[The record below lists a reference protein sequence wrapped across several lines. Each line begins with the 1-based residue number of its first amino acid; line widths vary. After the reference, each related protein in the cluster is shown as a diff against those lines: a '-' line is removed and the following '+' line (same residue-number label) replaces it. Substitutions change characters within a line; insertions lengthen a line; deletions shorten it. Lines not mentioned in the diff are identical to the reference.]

1 MWMPATTRGT
11 RTTTPTR
18 TTMLPSAAS
27 AGQVRPRLQC
37 AARALRRPLRSR
49 RIVTTT
55 GPSTKTRSSPPLP
68 AMRILL
74 FSLLA
79 ALVLPAANASAQAV
93 LRNGDIFELRL
104 SGMPSE
110 YALEYS
116 LQYTVGD
123 NGEVSLA
130 QLNAPIKAAG
140 LSTTQ
145 LERTIEKR
153 LVNEKIF
160 TNPTAVVMLQPSSRF
175 VTVGGA
181 VRAPSSV
188 AWAPDMTLSVAL
200 KRAGGPSD

>member
-1 MWMPATTRGT
+1 
-11 RTTTPTR
+11 
-18 TTMLPSAAS
+18 
-27 AGQVRPRLQC
+27 
-37 AARALRRPLRSR
+37 
-49 RIVTTT
+49 
-55 GPSTKTRSSPPLP
+55 
-68 AMRILL
+68 MRILL

-79 ALVLPAANASAQAV
+79 ALLLPAANASAQAV
-93 LRNGDIFELRL
+93 LRSGDIFELRL

-130 QLNAPIKAAG
+130 QLNTPIKAAG

-153 LVNEKIF
+153 LINEKIF

-200 KRAGGPSD
+200 KRAGGPSDFAKMNAVKISREGKTQTYDQKKYQKDPNRYGDQNPKLLPGDEVEVPGD